1 MRVDNANSVNF
12 NTQVN
17 LKSVNGQVQPAH
29 NPSSLALEEF
39 NIEAESMEQ
48 AFEDIGLVASKFK
61 KTLSKDNQDEA
72 RVTDLEEL
80 VAGLESKQGKD
91 ISKLAGELASLGDAD
106 AIMSRIGEMN
116 LDAGNVMMLLA
127 SIVGSGGLSEEALKK
142 LRKALQKMLAEEGS
156 ELALIAA
163 MEGLPLDQVGLDSLK
178 NLYQRATHGE
188 GGLAKWFSL
197 LKDMPERRKRI
208 KVLLRAL
215 SNSLNDHNTGTD
227 MVKLISV
234 IDDLRRLLI
243 FMSIEDYCSLL
254 AKSCDIEDSSVLNIT
269 LELVEQ
275 SWVYAE
281 WLAERINNLSLADD
295 KRIGFLR
302 RWRDLLLQLPPKCF
316 RDPEQQEHIAESM
329 MDLLDQWCE
338 DE

>member
-1 MRVDNANSVNF
+1 MDNANAVNF
-12 NTQVN
+12 NTEVN

-29 NPSSLALEEF
+29 TSSSLAIEEF

-80 VAGLESKQGKD
+80 VATIEGKQGAEM
-91 ISKLAGELASLGDAD
+91 SKLAGELASLGDAD
-106 AIMSRIGEMN
+106 AIMSQIGQMN
-116 LDAGNVMMLLA
+116 LDTGNVMMLLA
-127 SIVGSGGLSEEALKK
+127 SIIGSGGLSEEVLKK
-142 LRKALQKMLAEEGS
+142 LRKMLQEMLAEEGS

-163 MEGLPLDQVGLDSLK
+163 MEDLPLDQSGLDSLK

-188 GGLAKWFSL
+188 NGLAKWFSL

-215 SNSLNDHNTGTD
+215 SNSLNDNDTSAD

-243 FMSIEDYCSLL
+243 FMSIEDYCTLL
-254 AKSCDIEDSSVLNIT
+254 ARSCQAEDSSVLTVT

-281 WLAERINNLSLADD
+281 WLEERINSLSLAED
-295 KRIGFLR
+295 KKIGFLR
-302 RWRDLLLQLPPKCF
+302 RWRDLLLQLPHKCF